1 MIWALIYLV
10 LLFVMVSS
18 AILAGMR
25 KDEAN
30 LSAERGKFFENRD
43 EMERIKVSM

>member
-18 AILAGMR
+18 AILAGTR
-25 KDEAN
+25 KDQAN
-30 LSAERGKFFENRD
+30 FFAESGKFFENRD
-43 EMERIKVSM
+43 EVERIKVSM